1 MPRGAP
7 EGGLFG
13 GVWGGPE
20 KEGKMPFP
28 VLFVGFVFIV
38 FTNPTMGG
46 RGAKIGPAG
55 PIPPREG
62 QGRVGMGDFRA
73 Q

>member
-13 GVWGGPE
+13 GGVGGPR
-20 KEGKMPFP
+20 KGGKDAFP
-28 VLFVGFVFIV
+28 VPVVGVSYCV
-38 FTNPTMGG
+38 HSNNVP
-46 RGAKIGPAG
+46 GAKIGPAG